1 MLRIERI
8 VNGHETVLRGA
19 GRLTG
24 AWVAEL
30 SRAAANEADAS
41 TVVLDLT
48 DVSFADHDGLALL
61 MSLAGQARVVLRC
74 SPFLTEQLSTT
85 HKATP

>member
-8 VNGHETVLRGA
+8 LDGDETVLRAA

-24 AWVAEL
+24 PWVAEL
-30 SRAAANEADAS
+30 SRAVSAETGSGA
-41 TVVLDLT
+41 VVLDLT
-48 DVSFADHDGLALL
+48 DVSFADHHALTFL
-61 MSLAGQARVVLRC
+61 VSLAGERRLTLRC

-85 HKATP
+85 SKAKS